1 MPDYIVN
8 MKVDSLKPN
17 PINSQIYDDNVQALE
32 ELKLSIQENGLLE
45 PITIDESDMVIS
57 GHRRLMAL
65 KSIGKKNV
73 DCRLTKFENTTIAT
87 IELNRYRQKST
98 NEIKNEI
105 ETLDAEY
112 KKDIPRGRPL
122 KGEIRKLNVSS
133 MEKVAK
139 SLGVSLTKAKKIKSV
154 GRYEPELLSK
164 IDMGIISLQKA
175 YLYVQTKYKNK
186 DMNTKYDDRKFKSSM
201 LRLLRQY
208 KPNKQQVD
216 NVIGDYFK

>member
-1 MPDYIVN
+1 
-8 MKVDSLKPN
+8 
-17 PINSQIYDDNVQALE
+17 
-32 ELKLSIQENGLLE
+32 
-45 PITIDESDMVIS
+45 MVIS

-65 KSIGKKNV
+65 KGIGKKNV

-105 ETLDAEY
+105 ETLDGEY

-139 SLGVSLTKAKKIKSV
+139 SLGVSLTKAKK
-154 GRYEPELLSK
+154 RLNLL
-164 IDMGIISLQKA
+164 D
-175 YLYVQTKYKNK
+175 
-186 DMNTKYDDRKFKSSM
+186 DMNRNYYQKLTWELSVFKRHICMSRRSIKTK
-201 LRLLRQY
+201 
-208 KPNKQQVD
+208 
-216 NVIGDYFK
+216 I